1 MKIKQVEELVGITR
15 KNIRFYEEQGLLNVE
30 RAENGYREYHRAD
43 IARLQEIKLFRK
55 MDISIEEMRA
65 LFEKRKSLQFCLEQH
80 LGELE
85 RRREGLVKMQEM
97 CERLIAEHQS
107 LDTLNAENCL
117 EEIEQMEKEGARF
130 MDIKKT
136 DIRKKRRTGAIIGAV
151 VMILFMGFVIGL
163 MLWANT
169 QDPIPTGLLIF
180 LIAIPVVIIGGI
192 LAALAGRMKEI
203 EGGEEMKLLSIEYI
217 PGVEFEAL
225 GIVKGTVVQTKNVGK
240 DFMAGM
246 KTLVGGEITGYTEM
260 LNEARQIATKRM
272 VDEAKEMNA
281 DAVIGVKYG
290 SSQVMSGAAEVI
302 AYGTAVKYKQD

>member
-30 RAENGYREYHRAD
+30 RAENGYREYHTAD

-136 DIRKKRRTGAIIGAV
+136 ACFIR
-151 VMILFMGFVIGL
+151 
-163 MLWANT
+163 
-169 QDPIPTGLLIF
+169 
-180 LIAIPVVIIGGI
+180 
-192 LAALAGRMKEI
+192 
-203 EGGEEMKLLSIEYI
+203 
-217 PGVEFEAL
+217 
-225 GIVKGTVVQTKNVGK
+225 
-240 DFMAGM
+240 
-246 KTLVGGEITGYTEM
+246 
-260 LNEARQIATKRM
+260 
-272 VDEAKEMNA
+272 
-281 DAVIGVKYG
+281 
-290 SSQVMSGAAEVI
+290 
-302 AYGTAVKYKQD
+302 

>member
-30 RAENGYREYHRAD
+30 RAENGYREYHTAD

-136 DIRKKRRTGAIIGAV
+136 DIRKKRRTGAIAGAV
-151 VMILFMGFVIGL
+151 IMTVLMAISVIFV
-163 MLWANT
+163 LWVNT
-169 QDPIPTGLLIF
+169 EDPMPFALLAI
-180 LIAIPVVIIGGI
+180 LIAIPVVITGGT

-203 EGGEEMKLLSIEYI
+203 EGGEE
-217 PGVEFEAL
+217 
-225 GIVKGTVVQTKNVGK
+225 
-240 DFMAGM
+240 
-246 KTLVGGEITGYTEM
+246 
-260 LNEARQIATKRM
+260 
-272 VDEAKEMNA
+272 DEAA
-281 DAVIGVKYG
+281 KY
-290 SSQVMSGAAEVI
+290 
-302 AYGTAVKYKQD
+302 

>member
-30 RAENGYREYHRAD
+30 RAENGYREYHTAD

-65 LFEKRKSLQFCLEQH
+65 LFEKRKSLQVCLEQH

-97 CERLIAEHQS
+97 CQRLIAEHQS

-151 VMILFMGFVIGL
+151 VMILLMGFTIGL

-192 LAALAGRMKEI
+192 LAALAGQRLKE
-203 EGGEEMKLLSIEYI
+203 EKRMKLLSIEYI

-302 AYGTAVKYKQD
+302 AYGTAVKYK

>member
-30 RAENGYREYHRAD
+30 RAENGYREYHTAD

-117 EEIEQMEKEGARF
+117 EEIEQMEKEGAKF
-130 MDIKKT
+130 MNVNKT
-136 DIRKKRRTGAIIGAV
+136 DVHKKKRTGAIIGAA
-151 VMILFMGFVIGL
+151 VMTVL
-163 MLWANT
+163 MLVTIIIVFWANA
-169 QDPIPTGLLIF
+169 QDPIPLGLLL
-180 LIAIPVVIIGGI
+180 LITGIPAVIIAGTLI
-192 LAALAGRMKEI
+192 ALAGRMKEI
-203 EGGEEMKLLSIEYI
+203 EGGEE
-217 PGVEFEAL
+217 
-225 GIVKGTVVQTKNVGK
+225 
-240 DFMAGM
+240 
-246 KTLVGGEITGYTEM
+246 
-260 LNEARQIATKRM
+260 
-272 VDEAKEMNA
+272 DEAS
-281 DAVIGVKYG
+281 KY
-290 SSQVMSGAAEVI
+290 
-302 AYGTAVKYKQD
+302 